1 MAQTAVIRCPACGV
15 ETEEMMPHD
24 ACVYFWD
31 CPACKAVVTPG
42 TGDCCVFCSYAST
55 RCPPA
60 MAEDGVLCEARPPG
74 GHSLEK

>member
-24 ACVYFWD
+24 ACVYF
-31 CPACKAVVTPG
+31 
-42 TGDCCVFCSYAST
+42 
-55 RCPPA
+55 
-60 MAEDGVLCEARPPG
+60 CEARPPG